1 MWVENK
7 IHAQQGHAVSVLQCL
22 FRNYILADRCVSVR
36 GRRRERKKGKR
47 GRRERERKERE
58 IISFNLVWF
67 VSPPTSITGLGF
79 I

>member
-36 GRRRERKKGKR
+36 GEEEREKEGEERGRERDY
-47 GRRERERKERE
+47 
-58 IISFNLVWF
+58 F
-67 VSPPTSITGLGF
+67 V
-79 I
+79 

>member
-36 GRRRERKKGKR
+36 GEEEREKEREER
-47 GRRERERKERE
+47 GRERERKERE